1 MLLHFSDKKKKKIN
15 IIPLIDIIFLMLI
28 FFMLAT
34 NFIQNEEIDFSLL
47 EGKNESIDEK
57 KTIEIIIHNVGNFSI
72 NSKTTDFKNIETMIN
87 ELWVTKKF
95 DQIYILNESRV
106 KTQVLIDLMDI
117 LKKNDINNIF
127 FSDLKK

>member
-47 EGKNESIDEK
+47 KGKNESIAEK

-72 NSKTTDFKNIETMIN
+72 NSKPTDFKNIETMIN
-87 ELWVTKKF
+87 ELWVTKQF

>member
-1 MLLHFSDKKKKKIN
+1 
-15 IIPLIDIIFLMLI
+15 MLI

-47 EGKNESIDEK
+47 KGKNESIAEK

-72 NSKTTDFKNIETMIN
+72 NSKPTDFKNIETMIN
-87 ELWVTKKF
+87 ELWVTKQF
-95 DQIYILNESRV
+95 DQIYILNESKV

>member
-1 MLLHFSDKKKKKIN
+1 MLLNFSNKKKKKIN

-87 ELWVTKKF
+87 ELWVTKQF